1 MAAHLGALMPKRWL
15 QPRKRSSP
23 ARWAVGCHDCGTETS
38 FTGEASNVQAWLW
51 YDEHFCP
58 EEPPEDLAYL
68 ALPSLDMTADQLLN
82 WARRNA
88 SISATWVLDHFG
100 EGDAINEST

>member
-1 MAAHLGALMPKRWL
+1 MAAHVGALMPKRWL

-38 FTGEASNVQAWLW
+38 FTGKASNVQAWLW
-51 YDEHFCP
+51 YEAHFCL
-58 EEPPEDLAYL
+58 EEPCEDLAFV
-68 ALPSLDMTADQLLN
+68 ALPSLDTADQLLN

-88 SISATWVLDHFG
+88 SLSATWVLEHLG
-100 EGDAINEST
+100 EGDTVKEST

>member
-1 MAAHLGALMPKRWL
+1 MAAHLGALMPKRW
-15 QPRKRSSP
+15 SP

-58 EEPPEDLAYL
+58 EEPREDLAYL
-68 ALPSLDMTADQLLN
+68 ALPSLDMTKDQLLK

-88 SISATWVLDHFG
+88 SIGATWVLGHFG
-100 EGDAINEST
+100 EDDAIKEST